1 MIKITYSDFSIDEV
15 IEKMRRK
22 EIGAIVVFVGIVR
35 GQTKERTVK
44 RLEVEA
50 YKDMTIRQL
59 KSIREKAKQDFN
71 VSQIAIIHRL
81 GSLKV
86 TDNIMLI
93 AVGAAHRDEA
103 FKACRFILEQ
113 IKTTVPVWKK
123 EFTSEGSYW
132 VKGEKE

>member
-15 IEKMRRK
+15 IENVRRK
-22 EIGAIVVFVGIVR
+22 EIGAIVVFIGTVR
-35 GQTKERTVK
+35 GQTKERSIK

-50 YKDMTIRQL
+50 YKDMAISQL
-59 KSIREKAKQDFN
+59 ESIREKAKKEFN
-71 VSQIAIIHRL
+71 VSQVAIIHRI

-93 AVGAAHRDEA
+93 AVGAAQRDEA
-103 FKACRFILEQ
+103 FNACRFILEQ
-113 IKTTVPVWKK
+113 IKITVPIWKK
-123 EFTSEGSYW
+123 EFTLEGSYW